1 MLPRYSMFAALILLV
16 DASPLVPSDQPDP
29 LSTVSNEVAD
39 DPSSALSGV
48 YSECLIKISF
58 PCVQR
63 KTLLFIDRLSRLDRI
78 RIVGDYVSIVRVTQQ
93 KSPAIVLEESPLD
106 RDEATLR
113 ALIDLSIDRFF
124 QTHVVRLQIPPLF
137 PEPEAAA
144 ADGTGKAASDDTV
157 VDFTI
162 GDSIQAEGR
171 KKGGGGGGG
180 GGKMK
185 GMKKLMMLM
194 GMMMMTKLIMIA
206 PILMGVMGLAAIK
219 ALIFSVMSITIS
231 KIMLLKKLKAM
242 MGNKGGHG
250 GGHDS
255 GSSGGWSS
263 GGGGSSG
270 GGWDRS
276 LDDGH
281 PLAYR
286 GYVS

>member
-1 MLPRYSMFAALILLV
+1 MFPRFLVLVGVILLV
-16 DASPLVPSDQPDP
+16 DASPLASDKPVS
-29 LSTVSNEVAD
+29 LSTISNEVEDD

-78 RIVGDYVSIVRVTQQ
+78 PLVGDYVSIVKISQQ
-93 KSPAIVLEESPLD
+93 KSPAIVLDESPLD

-137 PEPEAAA
+137 PDDPVSDEAA
-144 ADGTGKAASDDTV
+144 KSASTNDDTV

-180 GGKMK
+180 KMK
-185 GMKKLMMLM
+185 GMKKMMMLM

-206 PILMGVMGLAAIK
+206 PILMGVIGLAAIK
-219 ALIFSVMSITIS
+219 AIIFSVASITIS

-242 MGNKGGHG
+242 MNNKGGHG

-255 GSSGGWSS
+255 GGSFGGLSSGS
-263 GGGGSSG
+263 GGSSG

-276 LDDGH
+276 LDDSH
-281 PLAYR
+281 SLAYR